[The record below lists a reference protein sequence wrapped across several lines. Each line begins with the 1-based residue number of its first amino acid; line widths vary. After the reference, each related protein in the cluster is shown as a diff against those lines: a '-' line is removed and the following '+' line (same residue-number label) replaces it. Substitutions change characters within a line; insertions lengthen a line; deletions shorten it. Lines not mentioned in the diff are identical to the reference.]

1 MPQLKAKG
9 EQAVMEY
16 LLNLGHFMEAAKKLI
31 AYTRFAES
39 NLNRK
44 LEFDQISKTITES
57 QPFANRFVELS
68 KKIGEIESETILTES
83 KVLISDIEK
92 FLRTKPY
99 LVLADK
105 ENAEIP
111 HSRYITGDSDAM

>member
-16 LLNLGHFMEAAKKLI
+16 LLNLGHFMEEAKNLI
-31 AYTRFAES
+31 AYARFAES

-44 LEFDQISKTITES
+44 LEFDQISKTVTES
-57 QPFANRFVELS
+57 QPFANRFVKLS

-83 KVLISDIEK
+83 KVLIRDIEK